1 MYSDLGTPISSGV
14 KVRCLLLCGS
24 LDAPAKCL
32 FQSFVQFNGNYGC
45 PYCMNPGETVK
56 TSERGHTHA
65 YPFNK
70 ENLRTG
76 HFALRTHDETHKLAK
91 LATDSIITT
100 GVDKPQKGVRGLS
113 WFLFVPGFDII
124 RGVAIDYMH
133 GTLLGVVKMLTNL
146 WLDKQ
151 HHEQPWYIG
160 KWAREV
166 EKRYVNIRPPSCI
179 SRLPRSLVGN
189 LCHLKASELR
199 SFLLFYSLPCLYGLL
214 PDNYFQ
220 HYLLLVEA
228 IYILLQDSISM
239 IDLSK
244 ASKLLKH
251 FCIRIEEL
259 YGRRYE
265 TYNVHGLL
273 HLVDRVND
281 LGPLWTHSCFCFEDF
296 NGELRHL
303 FHRTQH
309 VELQIVLSICVQ
321 QKIPELIPLLPQ
333 HSSAFEFF
341 EALTSKGRLSHK
353 KEHACDNIFVI
364 GAIIKHT
371 LTVQHRQLVEKEIGE
386 ISDVYKFKRITIDGR
401 IIHCKEYKPGMR
413 RNNYTVQ
420 YHLPSGSQVGHG
432 HILYF
437 IKCYVKCPNP
447 VFCSDEYPCKV
458 ATYRAIINS
467 LIRDPNTVLS
477 SDNITGASV
486 PHIVPVSASAN
497 EIVAIPLQMI
507 SKICVH
513 VDCGTNGISF
523 VATFPNMFEK
533 D

>member
-1 MYSDLGTPISSGV
+1 M
-14 KVRCLLLCGS
+14 
-24 LDAPAKCL
+24 
-32 FQSFVQFNGNYGC
+32 
-45 PYCMNPGETVK
+45 
-56 TSERGHTHA
+56 
-65 YPFNK
+65 
-70 ENLRTG
+70 
-76 HFALRTHDETHKLAK
+76 
-91 LATDSIITT
+91 
-100 GVDKPQKGVRGLS
+100 
-113 WFLFVPGFDII
+113 
-124 RGVAIDYMH
+124 
-133 GTLLGVVKMLTNL
+133 
-146 WLDKQ
+146 
-151 HHEQPWYIG
+151 
-160 KWAREV
+160 
-166 EKRYVNIRPPSCI
+166 
-179 SRLPRSLVGN
+179 
-189 LCHLKASELR
+189 
-199 SFLLFYSLPCLYGLL
+199 
-214 PDNYFQ
+214 
-220 HYLLLVEA
+220 
-228 IYILLQDSISM
+228 
-239 IDLSK
+239 
-244 ASKLLKH
+244 
-251 FCIRIEEL
+251 
-259 YGRRYE
+259 
-265 TYNVHGLL
+265 
-273 HLVDRVND
+273 
-281 LGPLWTHSCFCFEDF
+281 
-296 NGELRHL
+296 
-303 FHRTQH
+303 
-309 VELQIVLSICVQ
+309 
-321 QKIPELIPLLPQ
+321 
-333 HSSAFEFF
+333 
-341 EALTSKGRLSHK
+341 SHK

-447 VFCSDEYPCKV
+447 VFCSDECPCKV